1 MAKERSPIAT
11 CSPVA
16 RMTSSS
22 RSLGDSVISW
32 ASWRSRSVSPA
43 MADITTTTS
52 CPALF
57 TSTIRLATRWIRPT
71 SPTEVPPYFW
81 TTRVTS
87 LPPALDRHPE
97 TELPPEPCKVVDA
110 RHHAQDYRNP
120 DRKGPH
126 EGTRIEDQ
134 QDDRN
139 DLRRHLVLPEL
150 GRGDDQP
157 LRSRNA
163 PEPGDGDISPDDDRR
178 HPGRH
183 PPDLH
188 QGDERRRDQQL
199 VGDGIQ
205 ELPEGGDLS
214 PASGNAT
221 VQPVGEDRRQE
232 NGRRRIIAGVSAAN
246 QENDQE
252 GNQEDSNEGQRM
264 RQSHRR
270 PPGSRGRRG
279 RNSARGPPTGIK

>member
-22 RSLGDSVISW
+22 RSFGDSVISW

-43 MADITTTTS
+43 MAETTTTTS

-57 TSTIRLATRWIRPT
+57 ASTIRPATRWIRPT

-87 LPPALDRHPE
+87 LPPALDPHPE
-97 TELPPEPCKVVDA
+97 TGNGNVP
-110 RHHAQDYRNP
+110 
-120 DRKGPH
+120 
-126 EGTRIEDQ
+126 
-134 QDDRN
+134 
-139 DLRRHLVLPEL
+139 
-150 GRGDDQP
+150 
-157 LRSRNA
+157 
-163 PEPGDGDISPDDDRR
+163 PDDNRR

-188 QGDERRRDQQL
+188 QRDERRRDQQL

-205 ELPEGGDLS
+205 ELPEGGDLF

-232 NGRRRIIAGVSAAN
+232 NGRRRIIAGVSARN
-246 QENDQE
+246 QENDQK
-252 GNQEDSNEGQRM
+252 GNQEDSNEGQRV
-264 RQSHRR
+264 RQIH
-270 PPGSRGRRG
+270 
-279 RNSARGPPTGIK
+279 